1 MERQNFDDAWSA
13 LEENPEEAINM
24 RMRSN
29 LLIAIE
35 QEVRGWELTQAAAAR
50 RLHTTQPRLN
60 DLLRGRVDKFSLD
73 MLVNLAR
80 QAGLNVRLDIAKAA

>member
-1 MERQNFDDAWSA
+1 MEHQNFRDVWSA
-13 LEENPEEAINM
+13 LEENPQEAANM

-80 QAGLNVRLDIAKAA
+80 QAGLDVRLDIGKAA